1 MAGAAMLIG
10 AKTLAEVCHRLEKLA
25 KTGTHD
31 LDSELSIA
39 FKMCQLAKE
48 DLGVLSHRNDT

>member
-1 MAGAAMLIG
+1 MLIG